1 MRLPL
6 LVPDLDALDAAL
18 ASGADALVFDLAGGL
33 GRMMGEDPRHL
44 AALSS
49 GDRGPRRR
57 GLTDALKRSAAR
69 PSPPRL
75 VVRVAA
81 LTDGLVDDDLDVAIS
96 GAPDTILLP
105 DAVGRADIQHLAAKL
120 AVAEAEHGWPPGRTG
135 IAALAAASA
144 RGVLALPTIPGA
156 SPRLRA
162 LFWDG
167 AALAADLGVEA
178 DAAPCR
184 LGRSLLVV
192 AAAAAGVPA
201 IDCGSGDGEADLVR
215 ACDAA
220 RRDGFAGR
228 LARTPGE
235 VEVIAGRFGHRR

>member
-6 LVPDLDALDAAL
+6 RVTDLDALDAAL
-18 ASGADALVFDLAGGL
+18 ASGADALVFDLADRG
-33 GRMMGEDPRHL
+33 
-44 AALSS
+44 
-49 GDRGPRRR
+49 GDRGLRRR
-57 GLTDALKRSAAR
+57 AVAAALMRARAR

-75 VVRVAA
+75 AVHVAA
-81 LTDGLVDDDLDVAIS
+81 PTEGWADGDLDDVMA
-96 GAPDTILLP
+96 GAPDLVVLP
-105 DAVGRADIQHLAAKL
+105 DAVGRADVQQLANRL
-120 AVAEAEHGWPPGRTG
+120 AVREAEHGWPPGRTG

-162 LFWDG
+162 LLWDA

-184 LGRSLLVV
+184 LARSLLLV

-201 IDCGSGDGEADLVR
+201 VDCGSGDGGADLVR

-228 LARTPGE
+228 MALTPDE
-235 VEVIAGRFGHRR
+235 VGVVAGCFGRGR